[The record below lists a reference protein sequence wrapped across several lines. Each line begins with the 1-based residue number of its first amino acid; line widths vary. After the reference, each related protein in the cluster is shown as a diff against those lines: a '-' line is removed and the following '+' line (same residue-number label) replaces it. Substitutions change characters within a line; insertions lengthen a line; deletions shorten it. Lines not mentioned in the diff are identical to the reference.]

1 MSSVSKTGPLVQIT
15 GLEIHRG
22 TRKILRGV
30 DWTVQKG
37 EHWVVLGP
45 NGCGKTSLLKALT
58 GYFTPTRGEIHL
70 LGEHFGESDWRE
82 LRKKTGLVSSSLS
95 QMMSPEDTALEI
107 VTGGAFSMIGCWG
120 RIPAEV
126 RTSALRWL
134 RRCEA
139 ASLAGS
145 PWMFLSQGERQRV
158 LIARALVARPALL
171 LLDEPCAGLDPV
183 ARSHFLQFLNR
194 LAASPDTPSITLIT
208 HHVEEILPFYTH
220 ALLLS
225 KGRVVAHGPVKK
237 ILSSATLGK
246 TFGEPVRIRKSR
258 TGYSLV
264 PCGSPK
270 HRPPSGMPRDT
281 MALAKCGPTA

>member
-1 MSSVSKTGPLVQIT
+1 MKKPVSRPLPVEADSSAIVKIG

-22 TRKILRGV
+22 EKRILRGV
-30 DWTVQKG
+30 DWTICKG

-58 GYFTPTRGEIHL
+58 GYLTPTLGEIQL
-70 LGEHFGESDWRE
+70 LGERFGETDWRE
-82 LRKKTGLVSSSLS
+82 LRKRTGLVSSSIA
-95 QMMSPEDTALEI
+95 QMVSPEDTALEI
-107 VTGGAFSMIGCWG
+107 VTGGAFSMIGSWG
-120 RIPAEV
+120 RIPAKV
-126 RTSALRWL
+126 RASARSWM

-139 ASLAGS
+139 ASLADR

-158 LIARALVARPALL
+158 LIARALIARPALL

-194 LAASPDTPSITLIT
+194 LAASRGTPSITLIT

-225 KGRVVAHGPVKK
+225 QGRVVRAGTVRAV
-237 ILSSATLGK
+237 LTSAALTK
-246 TFGEPVRIRKSR
+246 AFREPVIIRKSR

-264 PCGSPK
+264 LQGRK
-270 HRPPSGMPRDT
+270 HF
-281 MALAKCGPTA
+281 

>member
-1 MSSVSKTGPLVQIT
+1 MPPVSKAGPLVQIK

-22 TRKILRGV
+22 NRKILRGV
-30 DWTVQKG
+30 DWSIQKG

-58 GYFTPTRGEIHL
+58 GYFTPTCGEIHL
-70 LGEHFGESDWRE
+70 LGEQFGESDWRE

-95 QMMSPEDTALEI
+95 QMMAPEDTALEI

-120 RIPAEV
+120 RIPAKV
-126 RTSALRWL
+126 RASALRWL
-134 RRCEA
+134 KQCEA
-139 ASLAGS
+139 ASLAKS
-145 PWMFLSQGERQRV
+145 PWMYLSQGERQRV

-194 LAASPDTPSITLIT
+194 LAASADTPSITLIT
-208 HHVEEILPFYTH
+208 HHVEEIQPFYTH

-225 KGRVVAHGPVKK
+225 KGRVVMDGPVKK
-237 ILSSATLGK
+237 TLSSATLSK

-264 PCGSPK
+264 PG
-270 HRPPSGMPRDT
+270 T
-281 MALAKCGPTA
+281 AK